1 MKGFQSMRS
10 ILTMAGLAL
19 ALVAMAFA
27 QGPQKTLSGDSP
39 AKPSAATAASAPGP
53 AHSQD
58 EQSIRLA
65 GGAFAQGPQKTL
77 SGDSLSKPGTATA
90 ATAPA
95 NQQDEQSIR
104 LAAEAFAKAYNAGDA
119 RTIAQL
125 FVADGEIVSEEGQST
140 QGREAIEQ
148 VFAEIFKEHPKSHM
162 DLAVGSIRFIGTDM
176 AVEEGM
182 ATVIHGPGEPA
193 QRSPYSVVHAS
204 QNGKWLTAS
213 ARDLRDDTPAPEEQ
227 LKQLQWMIGEW
238 VDESP
243 EALVMTSYR
252 WTDNQCYILSEFK
265 VQIGGRP
272 VMTGTQRIGWDPLAK
287 NIRSWVFD
295 SEGGFGE
302 GIWTPEG
309 NQWIV
314 KRTGV
319 TRDGKIASA
328 TNIITR
334 VCKDRMTWQQRDR
347 IVGGEKTP
355 DIAEI
360 PITRKPPLPK

>member
-1 MKGFQSMRS
+1 M
-10 ILTMAGLAL
+10 
-19 ALVAMAFA
+19 
-27 QGPQKTLSGDSP
+27 
-39 AKPSAATAASAPGP
+39 
-53 AHSQD
+53 
-58 EQSIRLA
+58 
-65 GGAFAQGPQKTL
+65 
-77 SGDSLSKPGTATA
+77 
-90 ATAPA
+90 
-95 NQQDEQSIR
+95 IR
-104 LAAEAFAKAYNAGDA
+104 LAAEAFAQAYNAGDA
-119 RTIAQL
+119 KAIARL

-140 QGREAIEQ
+140 QGREGIEQ
-148 VFAEIFKEHPKSHM
+148 AFAGVFKEHPKTRM
-162 DLAVGSIRFIGTDM
+162 DLAIESIRFIGPDM
-176 AVEEGM
+176 AAEEGI
-182 ATVIHGPGEPA
+182 ATVTQGPGEPA
-193 QRSPYSVVHAS
+193 QRSPYSVTYAR
-204 QNGKWLTAS
+204 QDGKWLTAS
-213 ARDLRDDTPAPEEQ
+213 SRDLPDDTPTPEEQ
-227 LKQLQWMIGEW
+227 LKQLRWMIGEW

-287 NIRSWVFD
+287 KIRSWVFD

-302 GIWTPEG
+302 GIWTRDG

-334 VCKDRMTWQQRDR
+334 VSKHRMTWQQRDR

-355 DIAEI
+355 DIAET
-360 PITRKPPLPK
+360 PITRRPPTPNKLAPPPK

>member
-1 MKGFQSMRS
+1 MRN
-10 ILTMAGLAL
+10 ILTMVGLAL
-19 ALVAMAFA
+19 ALVAIAIVL
-27 QGPQKTLSGDSP
+27 GPQKTVSGDSP
-39 AKPSAATAASAPGP
+39 AKPDAATVASASGP
-53 AHSQD
+53 LH
-58 EQSIRLA
+58 
-65 GGAFAQGPQKTL
+65 
-77 SGDSLSKPGTATA
+77 
-90 ATAPA
+90 
-95 NQQDEQSIR
+95 QQDEKAVR
-104 LAAEAFAKAYNAGDA
+104 FAAGAFAKAYNAGDA
-119 RTIAQL
+119 KTISRL

-140 QGREAIEQ
+140 QGREGIEQ
-148 VFAEIFKEHPKSHM
+148 VFAEIFKEHPKTHM
-162 DLAVGSIRFIGTDM
+162 ELSIGSIRFIGPDM

-182 ATVIHGPGEPA
+182 ATVTHGPDESA
-193 QRSPYSVVHAS
+193 QRSPYSVTYAK
-204 QNGKWLTAS
+204 QDGNWLTAS
-213 ARDLRDDTPAPEEQ
+213 ARDLPDDTPTPEEQ

-287 NIRSWVFD
+287 KIRSWVFD

-302 GIWTPEG
+302 GIWTREG

-328 TNIITR
+328 TNITTR
-334 VCKDRMTWQQRDR
+334 VSKHRMTWQQRDR
-347 IVGGEKTP
+347 IVGGQKTP

-360 PITRKPPLPK
+360 PITRKPPPPM

>member
-1 MKGFQSMRS
+1 
-10 ILTMAGLAL
+10 MA
-19 ALVAMAFA
+19 VAAELR
-27 QGPQKTLSGDSP
+27 KNVSGGSP
-39 AKPSAATAASAPGP
+39 AGSEVATAAAAPGP
-53 AHSQD
+53 AQ
-58 EQSIRLA
+58 
-65 GGAFAQGPQKTL
+65 
-77 SGDSLSKPGTATA
+77 
-90 ATAPA
+90 
-95 NQQDEQSIR
+95 QQDEQAIR
-104 LAAEAFAKAYNAGDA
+104 LAAETFAKAYNAGDA
-119 RTIAQL
+119 KAIASG
-125 FVADGEIVSEEGQST
+125 FAADGEIVSEEGQST
-140 QGREAIEQ
+140 QGPTCIEQ
-148 VFAEIFKEHPKSHM
+148 VFAGIFKEHPHTHM
-162 DLAVGSIRFIGTDM
+162 DLATGSIRFIGRDM
-176 AVEEGM
+176 AVEDGM
-182 ATVIHGPGEPA
+182 ATVTHAPGEPA
-193 QRSPYSVVHAS
+193 QRSPYAVVYAR

-213 ARDLRDDTPAPEEQ
+213 ARDLPDETPTPEEQ

-265 VQIGGRP
+265 VQIAGRP

-287 NIRSWVFD
+287 TIRSWVFD

-302 GIWTPEG
+302 GIWTRED

-334 VCKDRMTWQQRDR
+334 VSKHRMTWEQRDR

-355 DIAEI
+355 DIKAI
-360 PITRKPPLPK
+360 PITRKPPQPM